1 MIVLDSSALMAYF
14 RRERGAEIV
23 ASVLAEGAISTV
35 NLAEILS
42 KAVELGEDAAAIL
55 RDIRALGVV
64 IIPFDEEQ
72 ALRAALL
79 RRITTP
85 RGLSIGDRA
94 CLALALLND
103 CDALTGDREW
113 SGLPHGAKVRLIR

>member
-1 MIVLDSSALMAYF
+1 VIVLDASALLAYF
-14 RRERGAEIV
+14 RRERGSDIV
-23 ASVLAEGAISTV
+23 ASVLAESIVSTV
-35 NLAEILS
+35 NLAEVLS
-42 KAVELGEDAAAIL
+42 KAVERGEDAAAIH

-64 IIPFDEEQ
+64 IVPFDEEQ

-85 RGLSIGDRA
+85 KGLSLGDRT

-103 CDALTGDREW
+103 CEALTSDTKW
-113 SGLPHGAKVRLIR
+113 SGLPHGAKVRQIR